1 MFESELDFKI
11 QRARNTTSELC
22 VFGVN
27 LSNIIIVKYSCYYE
41 NMFNTIMQEFQN
53 FPQVKAIAVGGST
66 SAETSD
72 NKSDVDVYIFVEQ
85 DIPINARKNII
96 KKFSSKYEVG
106 CEYFGSGDE
115 FLVDSLNLQLDIMY
129 WNTNWFENIV
139 ENVWFKH
146 YAANGYTT
154 AFLYTLKNFNI
165 IYDRDDWLLNL
176 KNSINTQ
183 YPEELKQNIINRNM
197 MLLKDKPFA
206 SYYEQIEKAVLR
218 NDIVSINHRISA
230 FLASYFDIIF
240 AINELLHP
248 GEKRLIQYAINNCK
262 ILPKDFEENIR
273 KLLELPNSEKL
284 FALNLIIK
292 ELRLTI

>member
-1 MFESELDFKI
+1 
-11 QRARNTTSELC
+11 
-22 VFGVN
+22 
-27 LSNIIIVKYSCYYE
+27 
-41 NMFNTIMQEFQN
+41 MFNTIMQEFQN

-66 SAETSD
+66 SAKTSD

-206 SYYEQIEKAVLR
+206 SYYEQIEKAVFR